1 MNKVERMEQAVKA
14 ADAAAAVATQDPDTA
29 WDDAFVKS
37 INESK
42 KQSEVSQDNA

>member
-14 ADAAAAVATQDPDTA
+14 ADAAAASATQDPDIA

-42 KQSEVSQDNA
+42 KECDDESSI